1 MSHLAD
7 TITIDA
13 TSPDWIGFYSAAS
26 YVWNTSVRK
35 IRIML
40 PDLESLRCFEA
51 AARRLGFAAAAREVR
66 LSPPAFSERIRRLEE
81 QLGTALF
88 QPRARRGTLTAAGS
102 PLLPHLPHPLE
113 TAPPS

>member
-1 MSHLAD
+1 MSHAGE
-7 TITIDA
+7 TITGGGA
-13 TSPDWIGFYSAAS
+13 GEEWIGFYSAAS

-88 QPRARRGTLTAAGS
+88 PRRAPPVTLTPARA
-102 PLLPHLPHPLE
+102 PLFPPPPPPFEHP
-113 TAPPS
+113 PP